1 VRDAEAG
8 SWISAVVPWP
18 GSSVDLAQCR
28 QVIAATYGAASI
40 IVVAVDRVPL
50 TPQGKADRIAVAKS
64 AASLPVSPSS
74 EL

>member
-1 VRDAEAG
+1 
-8 SWISAVVPWP
+8 
-18 GSSVDLAQCR
+18 
-28 QVIAATYGAASI
+28 
-40 IVVAVDRVPL
+40 VPL